1 MKRITK
7 VLFIFVTSILI
18 AVTASGLGVSIV
30 ASAASDAN
38 QPTIVL
44 MPSDGWTTSVVVRID
59 YPSDATYKKYCII
72 NPDNTISQTYDYLG
86 TFSINKSGNSTIR
99 AYYKNSSN
107 EISYIEKEV
116 TKIDT
121 DAPNRGTMLN
131 TIKKTIDLTAE
142 KPVTISV
149 VARDSG
155 VGSGIR
161 RVYVDVHFYEFT
173 LEGGADTYVLDIYHP
188 DTNLLKMNSIGVVA
202 EDNVGNR
209 TSRVDCFNPA
219 STYWKDIE
227 DYVAKYRA
235 LDREDYSENGWNKV
249 ISTYNALS
257 VALNA
262 TTPVSSE
269 IVNAKKAVD
278 SAIAGDFETT
288 IKAQGEFFGV
298 ANMSAIS
305 VPKSA
310 LGNVKK
316 GEKIDF
322 FLRKTNKI
330 DDELASITEELKT
343 LSAYKNAGVFAFTF
357 TAQDSSANAVTLT
370 DDVEVTIGIPD
381 KYEYGKVFYK
391 DGDSWT
397 LAEIT
402 DIKDG
407 KISFKVDHTGEYYLV
422 SDGIVEVE
430 RKGVVIAGRFYSAEL
445 FGIAGGIAGAL
456 LILAFVIPF
465 FVLKGKSKKY

>member
-1 MKRITK
+1 MKIITK
-7 VLFIFVTSILI
+7 VLLILVTSILI
-18 AVTASGLGVSIV
+18 AVTANVFCVDVV
-30 ASAASDAN
+30 ASASDDN

-44 MPSDGWTTSVVVRID
+44 TPSDGWTTSVVVRID
-59 YPSDATYKKYCII
+59 YPNDATYKKYCII
-72 NPDNTISQTYDYLG
+72 NPDGTVSQTYDYIG
-86 TFSINKSGNSTIR
+86 AFSISKSGSSTVR
-99 AYYKNSSN
+99 AYYKKSNN
-107 EISYIEKEV
+107 EISFIEKEV
-116 TKIDT
+116 TKIDI
-121 DAPNRGTMLN
+121 DAPNRGTMAN
-131 TIKKTIDLTAE
+131 TIKKNVDLTAE

-149 VARDSG
+149 VARDTG

-161 RVYVDVHFYEFT
+161 KVYADVFLYEFT
-173 LEGGADTYVLDIYHP
+173 LEGGADTYVLDIFHP
-188 DTNLLKMNSIGVVA
+188 DTNLLKMTSIGVIA

-235 LDREDYSENGWNKV
+235 LDSNDYSENGWNKV
-249 ISTYNALS
+249 ISAYNALS

-269 IVNAKKAVD
+269 IVNAEKAVD
-278 SAIAGDFETT
+278 DAILGSFETT

-305 VPKSA
+305 VPNSA
-310 LGNVKK
+310 LGNNKK

-322 FLRKTNKI
+322 LLRKTNKT
-330 DDELASITEELKT
+330 DAELAPMVEELKT

-357 TAQDSSANAVTLT
+357 TAQDSKENAVTLT
-370 DDVEVTIGIPD
+370 DNVEVTIGIPD

-391 DGDSWT
+391 NGDVWE

-407 KISFKVDHTGEYYLV
+407 KITFKADHTGEYYLV
-422 SDGIVEVE
+422 SDGIEEVE

-445 FGIAGGIAGAL
+445 LGIAGGIAGAL
-456 LILAFVIPF
+456 MILSFVITF
-465 FVLKGKSKKY
+465 FALKGKSKKY